1 MSIKKDVVFPN
12 NNVPKHK
19 QVIFDTLSEFRLVK
33 PTTTAIIITSIKEW
47 ADNFIDYEF
56 DARYLI
62 PENINPECG
71 IQKYSKINVEACYKL
86 LEPKVSLNLSFG
98 EALFI
103 LLGLDP
109 YKSVLPP
116 FHNFKYAN
124 YSPIE
129 DTFSLESIFYVTKQY
144 QALRRSSYMGDNQ
157 KITSKNLIKL
167 ADENSFFTEHID
179 FLEKRTNSE
188 VIMKKLHK
196 LLIDSGSISGE
207 FYELWQ
213 WIEDRNQLSYLA
225 KQLKQVRIFN
235 DNCHQQIKY
244 YIQDPSKAK
253 RPLKNIKDPSNTKT
267 MDNIIAQLIP

>member
-1 MSIKKDVVFPN
+1 MPNKKDIVFPN
-12 NNVPKHK
+12 NNAPKHE
-19 QVIFDTLSEFRLVK
+19 QVVFDTLSEFRLVK
-33 PTTTAIIITSIKEW
+33 PITTAIIITSIKKW

-71 IQKYSKINVEACYKL
+71 IQKYSKINMEACHKL
-86 LEPKVSLNLSFG
+86 LEPKTSLSLSFG

-116 FHNFKYAN
+116 FHNFKYEN
-124 YSPIE
+124 YDLNK

-144 QALRRSSYMGDNQ
+144 QALRKSSYMGDNG

-167 ADENSFFTEHID
+167 ADEYSFFTEYID
-179 FLEKRTNSE
+179 FLANRTISE
-188 VIMKKLHK
+188 VIMKKLHE
-196 LLIDSGSISGE
+196 LLIDSGSVTGE
-207 FYELWQ
+207 FYDLWQ
-213 WIEDRNQLSYLA
+213 WLEDRNQLSYLA
-225 KQLKQVRIFN
+225 KRLKQMRIFN

-244 YIQDPSKAK
+244 YIQDPSEAK
-253 RPLKNIKDPSNTKT
+253 RPLKNIKDPSDTKT
-267 MDNIIAQLIP
+267 MDKIIVQLTL